1 MRSIKSKLIF
11 LITIL
16 TSIIILLITIT
27 GVFSQYY
34 FMKNNITEY
43 KLPNNVEIIKQ
54 KINENILPYIDAT
67 VYIATNQYIVH
78 WIENGE
84 NQDDAN
90 LFFKN
95 QTAVQ
100 NKVKSFTTFLAS
112 LKTMNFYSS
121 TSFVNKIDI
130 NNPRE
135 KWLVDILGADTDYLV
150 NVDIDRE
157 TQKTSLFINHKIFG
171 TNGEIIGA
179 AGVGL
184 SLEEINKIITENKL
198 GKSGFFYLIDAAG
211 TILAHKDASLI
222 MENTD
227 NIFNTSGMKDK
238 LIKNQYQVFEYMD
251 NTGNDKFIISSYVS
265 SLDKYLI
272 CEIDKKEVFG
282 PLFSALVKLV
292 AISFVILI
300 FAVFITYKIAASLGK
315 RINNIQHGIVDF
327 FSFVNYEQSQCEQI
341 HDNSKDEIGQ
351 MAKSI
356 NQNIIK
362 LQQDILDDVKAV
374 KVCAE
379 TISKVKAGDMS
390 LFIDANPHNP
400 HLKELI
406 ELLNSMMQNW
416 SFLLDNVCSTL
427 NSYTN
432 NDFTVSVDV
441 ETEYDSHAKD
451 LNNGVLVLGNE
462 MRSMLGVSSGFANE
476 LANTASKMS
485 DIIKQLMNGADKQEK
500 NLQETAYSL
509 EQINESM
516 NDIVKHTNDVTH
528 HTENMKE
535 IIGIIRNIAD
545 KTNLLALNAA
555 IEAARAGEQG
565 KGFAVVADE
574 VRELAERTSKSLSE
588 IETVITVLV
597 NDIDKMNVS
606 IDNQSIYINTINES
620 IMSLK
625 NVTQDNVSIANRT
638 NDENSSIIEISN
650 EILEDVQRKR
660 W

>member
-341 HDNSKDEIGQ
+341 NDNSKDEIGQ